1 MNDRLIKK
9 LKLLKQSKH
18 RKVKNQF
25 IAEGKRLVREAI
37 NSSNTVDLLFC
48 TKTFYEKNKNDWRGF
63 LEVGSMMIEKITD
76 SQFKSISSTS
86 TPSGIA
92 ALCNIPRSPD
102 IDFKVRE
109 WIYLDKIRD
118 PGNLGTILRSALWF
132 GFKNII
138 LSSKSVDPYNPKAIR
153 SGMGSHFGLNLYQNI
168 ILNDFI
174 KTHQIVSGS
183 TCGEDISGFKLP
195 ERYVLVLG
203 NEAHGIS
210 KNIEPLIQ
218 KSVSIKRL
226 GEGESLNLSS
236 AASIL
241 MYSLTRKR

>member
-1 MNDRLIKK
+1 MNNRLIKK

-37 NSSNTVDLLFC
+37 NCDNVVDLLFC
-48 TKTFYEKNKNDWRGF
+48 TKTFYEKNKNNWQGF
-63 LEVGSMMIEKITD
+63 LEVGSMMIERVTD

-92 ALCNIPRSPD
+92 ALCNIPTSPN

-168 ILNDFI
+168 RLNDFI

-183 TCGEDISGFKLP
+183 TCGEDISGFELP

-210 KNIEPLIQ
+210 KNIESLIQ

-226 GEGESLNLSS
+226 GEGDSLNLSS

>member
-25 IAEGKRLVREAI
+25 VAEGKRLVGEAI
-37 NSSNTVDLLFC
+37 NYSSTVDLLFC
-48 TKTFYEKNKNDWRGF
+48 TQTFYNKNVNSWQGF
-63 LEVGSMMIEKITD
+63 LRADHSMIKVITD

-92 ALCNIPRSPD
+92 ALCNIPKIPY

-138 LSSKSVDPYNPKAIR
+138 LSSESVDPYNPKAIR

-168 ILNDFI
+168 KLNDFI